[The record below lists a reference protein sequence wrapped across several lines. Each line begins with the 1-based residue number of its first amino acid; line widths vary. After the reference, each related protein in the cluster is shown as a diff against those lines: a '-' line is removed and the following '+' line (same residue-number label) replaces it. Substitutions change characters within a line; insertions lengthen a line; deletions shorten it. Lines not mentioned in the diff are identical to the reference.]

1 MQDYKS
7 AQLYIMYTSGILSLL
22 FLVIIQYQLV
32 VVLAFSSTTP
42 TTDTI
47 NIIRTYTIFGNNID
61 DKKNNI
67 IHSVRPKPSN
77 PNVEEDEIE
86 MYYPTTKRAFMFPN
100 THNTNANEIMIN
112 NNMIVN
118 IRETSFGCGKL
129 GSTVWPSAIVLS
141 CLLANESIDIKDKK
155 IIELGSGCGLPST
168 YIANTNGLVH
178 SILATDYWEEK
189 VTADNTQSSSSTD
202 SLYRNSGLGQTT
214 NNGDRLMA
222 KSLFGRNL
230 AYNIGTDEN
239 ENVSVKR
246 LDWHDEMGI
255 FKVATDY
262 KPDVIIGSDL
272 VYYPMDTLPLL
283 QTIEMLC
290 KAGGAKEAL
299 LIFPLND
306 GREALP
312 DFRERLESGELGDE
326 FEVIIDEIEMTD
338 KWNDTDDDS
347 EGDRHTFLRV
357 RIHYNAI

>member
-1 MQDYKS
+1 MYSS
-7 AQLYIMYTSGILSLL
+7 AILSLV
-22 FLVIIQYQLV
+22 LVVLIQYQSV
-32 VVLAFSSTTP
+32 VVAFSSTTSSTAD
-42 TTDTI
+42 TT
-47 NIIRTYTIFGNNID
+47 IIRTYTIFGNDID
-61 DKKNNI
+61 DNNKNNI
-67 IHSVRPKPSN
+67 IHSVRPPPKPSN
-77 PNVEEDEIE
+77 ANVEEDEIE

-100 THNTNANEIMIN
+100 TNANEKIN

-141 CLLANESIDIKDKK
+141 CLLANDSIDIKDKR

-168 YIANTNGLVH
+168 LLANTNEVIQ
-178 SILATDYWEEK
+178 SILATDYWEEE
-189 VTADNTQSSSSTD
+189 VTADNTQSTD
-202 SLYRNSGLGQTT
+202 SLYRNSALGQTT
-214 NNGDRLMA
+214 NKGDRLMA

-230 AYNIGTDEN
+230 AYNIGSDEN
-239 ENVSVKR
+239 EHANVKR

-262 KPDVIIGSDL
+262 KPDIIIGSDL
-272 VYYPMDTLPLL
+272 VYYPMDTSPLL

-357 RIHYNAI
+357 RIYYNAR

>member
-1 MQDYKS
+1 
-7 AQLYIMYTSGILSLL
+7 MYTSAILSLL
-22 FLVIIQYQLV
+22 FVLITQYRRSV
-32 VVLAFSSTTP
+32 VSAFSSTSSA
-42 TTDTI
+42 DTI
-47 NIIRTYTIFGNNID
+47 TIIRTYTIFGNDID

-67 IHSVRPKPSN
+67 IHSVRPKPSD

-100 THNTNANEIMIN
+100 THNTNVNERK

-141 CLLANESIDIKDKK
+141 CLLANDSIDIKDKK
-155 IIELGSGCGLPST
+155 IIELGSGCGLPSS
-168 YIANTNGLVH
+168 YIANTKGVVH
-178 SILATDYWEEK
+178 SILATDYWEEE
-189 VTADNTQSSSSTD
+189 VTSDSTQSSSSTD
-202 SLYRNSGLGQTT
+202 RLYRNSALGQTT

-239 ENVSVKR
+239 DRASVKR

-272 VYYPMDTLPLL
+272 VYYPMDTVPLL
-283 QTIEMLC
+283 QTIEMFC
-290 KAGGAKEAL
+290 KAGGAK
-299 LIFPLND
+299 
-306 GREALP
+306 
-312 DFRERLESGELGDE
+312 
-326 FEVIIDEIEMTD
+326 
-338 KWNDTDDDS
+338 K
-347 EGDRHTFLRV
+347 
-357 RIHYNAI
+357 HY

>member
-1 MQDYKS
+1 MNTMYSS
-7 AQLYIMYTSGILSLL
+7 AILSLL
-22 FLVIIQYQLV
+22 FVLITHCLRSV
-32 VVLAFSSTTP
+32 VAFSSTSTSAS
-42 TTDTI
+42 DTAT
-47 NIIRTYTIFGNNID
+47 IIRTYTIFGNDID
-61 DKKNNI
+61 DNKNNI
-67 IHSVRPKPSN
+67 IHSVRPNPSN

-100 THNTNANEIMIN
+100 TKTNERID

-141 CLLANESIDIKDKK
+141 CLLANDSINLKDKK
-155 IIELGSGCGLPST
+155 IIELGAGCGLPST
-168 YIANTNGLVH
+168 LLANTNGVVN
-178 SILATDYWEEK
+178 SILATDYWEEE
-189 VTADNTQSSSSTD
+189 VTVDSTQTSSSTD
-202 SLYRNSGLGQTT
+202 SLYRNSALGQRT
-214 NNGDRLMA
+214 NSGDRLMA

-239 ENVSVKR
+239 ENVFVKR

-312 DFRERLESGELGDE
+312 DFRERLESGELGDD

-338 KWNDTDDDS
+338 KWNDTGDDGG

-357 RIHYNAI
+357 RIHYN

>member
-1 MQDYKS
+1 MNTIYSS
-7 AQLYIMYTSGILSLL
+7 AILSLL
-22 FLVIIQYQLV
+22 FVVIIQYQSIV
-32 VVLAFSSTTP
+32 VAFSSTTSSAS
-42 TTDTI
+42 DTVT
-47 NIIRTYTIFGNNID
+47 IIRSYTIFGNDIGD
-61 DKKNNI
+61 DKNNI
-67 IHSVRPKPSN
+67 IHSVRPKSTDA
-77 PNVEEDEIE
+77 NVEEDEIE

-129 GSTVWPSAIVLS
+129 GSSVWPSAIVLS
-141 CLLANESIDIKDKK
+141 CLLANDSIDIKDKK

-168 YIANTNGLVH
+168 YLASTNGVIQ
-178 SILATDYWEEK
+178 SILATDYWEEE
-189 VTADNTQSSSSTD
+189 VTADSTQESSTD
-202 SLYRNSGLGQTT
+202 ALYRNSALGQTT
-214 NNGDRLMA
+214 NSGDRLMA

-230 AYNIGTDEN
+230 AYNIGADEN
-239 ENVSVKR
+239 QLGSVKR

-299 LIFPLND
+299 LTFPLND

-357 RIHYNAI
+357 RIHYNAR

>member
-1 MQDYKS
+1 MNT
-7 AQLYIMYTSGILSLL
+7 MYTSAILSLVFVVL
-22 FLVIIQYQLV
+22 IQYQSV
-32 VVLAFSSTTP
+32 VVAFSSISSS
-42 TTDTI
+42 TDAVT
-47 NIIRTYTIFGNNID
+47 IIRTYTIFGNDID
-61 DKKNNI
+61 NKNNI
-67 IHSVRPKPSN
+67 IHSVRPKPIDA
-77 PNVEEDEIE
+77 NVEEDEIE

-100 THNTNANEIMIN
+100 THNTDANERIN

-129 GSTVWPSAIVLS
+129 GSSVWPSAIVLS
-141 CLLANESIDIKDKK
+141 CLLANESINLKDKK
-155 IIELGSGCGLPST
+155 VIELGSGCGLPST
-168 YIANTNGLVH
+168 YLANTKGVVH
-178 SILATDYWEEK
+178 SILATDYWEEE
-189 VTADNTQSSSSTD
+189 VTDDSTQESSTD

-214 NNGDRLMA
+214 NNGARLMA

-230 AYNIGTDEN
+230 AYNIGSDEN
-239 ENVSVKR
+239 EHISVKR

-272 VYYPMDTLPLL
+272 VYYPMDTVPLL

-312 DFRERLESGELGDE
+312 DFRERLESGELGDD
-326 FEVIIDEIEMTD
+326 FEVVIDEIEMTD

-357 RIHYNAI
+357 QIHHNAR

>member
-1 MQDYKS
+1 
-7 AQLYIMYTSGILSLL
+7 
-22 FLVIIQYQLV
+22 
-32 VVLAFSSTTP
+32 
-42 TTDTI
+42 
-47 NIIRTYTIFGNNID
+47 
-61 DKKNNI
+61 
-67 IHSVRPKPSN
+67 
-77 PNVEEDEIE
+77 
-86 MYYPTTKRAFMFPN
+86 
-100 THNTNANEIMIN
+100 
-112 NNMIVN
+112 MIVN

-155 IIELGSGCGLPST
+155 VIELGSGCGLPST
-168 YIANTNGLVH
+168 FLANTNGVVQ
-178 SILATDYWEEK
+178 SILATDYWEEEA
-189 VTADNTQSSSSTD
+189 VTQSSSSTD
-202 SLYRNSGLGQTT
+202 GLYRNSALGQTT

-230 AYNIGTDEN
+230 AYNIGADEN
-239 ENVSVKR
+239 EHVSVER

-255 FKVATDY
+255 FKVATEY

-272 VYYPMDTLPLL
+272 VYYPMDTIPLL

-312 DFRERLESGELGDE
+312 DFRERLESGELGDD
-326 FEVIIDEIEMTD
+326 FEVVIDEIEMTD
-338 KWNDTDDDS
+338 KWNDADDDS

-357 RIHYNAI
+357 RIHHNAISDYE

>member
-1 MQDYKS
+1 
-7 AQLYIMYTSGILSLL
+7 MYTSAILSLL
-22 FLVIIQYQLV
+22 FVVIIQYRSIV
-32 VVLAFSSTTP
+32 VAFSSTASSASDSIT
-42 TTDTI
+42 
-47 NIIRTYTIFGNNID
+47 IIRTYTIFGNDID
-61 DKKNNI
+61 DKNNI

-100 THNTNANEIMIN
+100 THTTNANERIN

-129 GSTVWPSAIVLS
+129 GSSVWPSAIVLS
-141 CLLANESIDIKDKK
+141 CLLANDSIDLKDKK
-155 IIELGSGCGLPST
+155 VIELGSGCGLPST
-168 YIANTNGLVH
+168 YLANTNGVIQ
-178 SILATDYWEEK
+178 SILATDYWEEE
-189 VTADNTQSSSSTD
+189 VTADSTQESSTD
-202 SLYRNSGLGQTT
+202 SLYRNSALGQTT
-214 NNGDRLMA
+214 NSGDRLMA

-239 ENVSVKR
+239 QNVSVER
-246 LDWHDEMGI
+246 LDWHDEMEI
-255 FKVATDY
+255 FKVANDY

-272 VYYPMDTLPLL
+272 VYYPMDTIPLL

-312 DFRERLESGELGDE
+312 DFRERLESGELGDD
-326 FEVIIDEIEMTD
+326 FEVVIDEIEMTD
-338 KWNDTDDDS
+338 KWNDTDDDGEG

-357 RIHYNAI
+357 RIHYNAISDYE

>member
-1 MQDYKS
+1 MNTMYSS
-7 AQLYIMYTSGILSLL
+7 AILSLL
-22 FLVIIQYQLV
+22 FVLITYYLRSV
-32 VVLAFSSTTP
+32 VAFSSTSP
-42 TTDTI
+42 TTDAVT
-47 NIIRTYTIFGNNID
+47 IIRTYKIFGNDID
-61 DKKNNI
+61 DNKNNI
-67 IHSVRPKPSN
+67 IYSVRPEPSD

-100 THNTNANEIMIN
+100 THNTNTNEKIN

-141 CLLANESIDIKDKK
+141 CLLANESIDLKDKK
-155 IIELGSGCGLPST
+155 IIELGAGCGLPST
-168 YIANTNGLVH
+168 FLANTNGVIQ
-178 SILATDYWEEK
+178 SILATDYWEEE
-189 VTADNTQSSSSTD
+189 VTADSTQTSSSTD
-202 SLYRNSGLGQTT
+202 SLYRNSALGQTT

-230 AYNIGTDEN
+230 AYNIGSDEN
-239 ENVSVKR
+239 EQTSVKR

-312 DFRERLESGELGDE
+312 DFRERLESGELGDD
-326 FEVIIDEIEMTD
+326 FEVIIDEITMTD
-338 KWNDTDDDS
+338 KWNDTDDDDDD
-347 EGDRHTFLRV
+347 EGDRYTFLRV
-357 RIHYNAI
+357 RIHHNAI